1 MLPGNTKINFEHDSL
16 DIVRY
21 PEDIVNQFQSK
32 DQELLLRMFQE
43 KFVSHQ
49 EVVVEEVEVLVE
61 DLVVAMVLGMEEEDQ
76 VQVLEAMLI
85 IGRMLYR
92 MVKINMFWRR
102 GKLMLLRMLE
112 LKKPNKHQTPVNN

>member
-1 MLPGNTKINFEHDSL
+1 
-16 DIVRY
+16 
-21 PEDIVNQFQSK
+21 
-32 DQELLLRMFQE
+32 MFRE
-43 KFVSHQ
+43 RFVSHQ
-49 EVVVEEVEVLVE
+49 EVVVEEVEVLV
-61 DLVVAMVLGMEEEDQ
+61 VAMGLGMEEEDQ

-112 LKKPNKHQTPVNN
+112 

>member
-1 MLPGNTKINFEHDSL
+1 
-16 DIVRY
+16 
-21 PEDIVNQFQSK
+21 
-32 DQELLLRMFQE
+32 MFRE
-43 KFVSHQ
+43 RFVSHQ